1 MSDTPTLSVLET
13 GQKERTVMRSLLN
26 LAGVRGGGGTW
37 LVIDEPGGNVTIID
51 VDSEDGESRWQE
63 LREAGHNPIALT
75 RRREFAATHV
85 LHKPLRSREFLDLL
99 ERVSSEDV
107 PAPGSAPIEQ
117 PDRPVRGG
125 RLEWL
130 GLEQSEDPEYA
141 SLAEHLRRQTW
152 SNPVVLKLKG
162 WPRLVIDPGS
172 GSWFYDGAIG
182 DMDPRMFA
190 SPLPANA
197 GRPVSSADLVS
208 EVENVVRRPLSELK
222 WFAGLAQ
229 SRGRLHPDLLG
240 DVQFM
245 LTQAPS
251 EAMQNERYAQLTRI
265 LIRAPVSIDE
275 LHRQSAESPE
285 NIAAF
290 LNACYTT
297 GRLLVNRTVK
307 AVGF

>member
-1 MSDTPTLSVLET
+1 MSDTSTLSVLEASE
-13 GQKERTVMRSLLN
+13 KERTVMRSLLN
-26 LAGVRGGGGTW
+26 LAGVRGGGGAW
-37 LVIDEPGGNVTIID
+37 LVVDEPGGDVTIID
-51 VDSEDGESRWQE
+51 VDSEQGESRWLE

-75 RRREFAATHV
+75 RRREFAAAHV
-85 LHKPLRSREFLDLL
+85 LQKPLRSREFLNLL

-107 PAPGSAPIEQ
+107 PVPGSAPIEE
-117 PDRPVRGG
+117 PARGG

-130 GLEQSEDPEYA
+130 ELEQSEDPEHA
-141 SLAEHLRRQTW
+141 TLAEHLRRQTW
-152 SNPVVLKLKG
+152 NSPVVLKLQG

-172 GSWFYDGAIG
+172 GSWFYDGSIA
-182 DMDPRMFA
+182 DMAPQMFA
-190 SPLPANA
+190 RPLPATA
-197 GRPVSSADLVS
+197 GRPVSSTDLVS

-222 WFAGLAQ
+222 WFSGLAQ

-251 EAMQNERYAQLTRI
+251 EAMGNERYAQLARI

-275 LHRQSAESPE
+275 LHRQSGEAPE

>member
-1 MSDTPTLSVLET
+1 MPETPTLSVLET

-26 LAGVRGGGGTW
+26 LAGVRSGGGTW
-37 LVIDEPGGNVTIID
+37 QVIDKPGGQVTIID
-51 VDSEDGESRWQE
+51 VDSDDGESRWLE
-63 LREAGHNPIALT
+63 LREGGHNPIALT
-75 RRREFAATHV
+75 RRREFAAEHV

-99 ERVSSEDV
+99 DRVSSDDT
-107 PAPGSAPIEQ
+107 PAPGSPRIEA
-117 PDRPVRGG
+117 PDRGG
-125 RLEWL
+125 SPEWI

-141 SLAEHLRRQTW
+141 TLAEHLRRQTW
-152 SNPVVLKLKG
+152 SSPIVIVMKG
-162 WPRLVIDPGS
+162 WPRFVIDPGS
-172 GSWFYDGAIG
+172 GSWFYGGTIS
-182 DMDPRMFA
+182 DMTPQMFA
-190 SPLPANA
+190 HPLPASA
-197 GRPVSSADLVS
+197 GKPVSSADLVD

-251 EAMQNERYAQLTRI
+251 EAMTNERYAQLARI
-265 LIRAPVSIDE
+265 LIRAPVGIDE
-275 LHRQSAESPE
+275 LHRQSGEAPE

-297 GRLLVNRTVK
+297 GRLLVNRT
-307 AVGF
+307 AQAAGF

>member
-1 MSDTPTLSVLET
+1 MSDTSTLSVLET
-13 GQKERTVMRSLLN
+13 GHKERTVMRSLLN
-26 LAGVRGGGGTW
+26 LAGVRGGGTW
-37 LVIDEPGGNVTIID
+37 LVVDEPGGDVTIID
-51 VDSEDGESRWQE
+51 VDSEQGEARWLE

-75 RRREFAATHV
+75 RRREFAAANV
-85 LHKPLRSREFLDLL
+85 LQKPLRSREFLNLL
-99 ERVSSEDV
+99 ERVSSEDAPV
-107 PAPGSAPIEQ
+107 PGST
-117 PDRPVRGG
+117 PVEEPARSGG
-125 RLEWL
+125 LEWL

-141 SLAEHLRRQTW
+141 TLAEHLRRQTW
-152 SNPVVLKLKG
+152 NSPVILKLQG

-182 DMDPRMFA
+182 DMAPRMFA
-190 SPLPANA
+190 SPLPATA

-208 EVENVVRRPLSELK
+208 EVENIVRRPLSELK

-251 EAMQNERYAQLTRI
+251 EAMGNERYAQLARI

-275 LHRQSAESPE
+275 LHRQSGEAPE